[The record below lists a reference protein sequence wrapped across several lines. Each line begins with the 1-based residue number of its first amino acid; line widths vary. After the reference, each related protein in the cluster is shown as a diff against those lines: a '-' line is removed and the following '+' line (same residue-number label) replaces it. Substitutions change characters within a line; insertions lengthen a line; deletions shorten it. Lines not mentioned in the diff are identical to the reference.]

1 MKTSVKNDK
10 NKVVELFVL
19 SISRQ
24 VARRDNSFNDVWRFS
39 LIFYKCFTICVNCS
53 SIFAYFYRYITSKN
67 IWNIIKKLNN
77 GSLQVGN
84 LEIQKASLL
93 NHINLV
99 QQDLANFQNGLKE
112 KYGDVKVNMQ
122 TGKFESNIEE

>member
-1 MKTSVKNDK
+1 MARTYKKKAPKEKLPT
-10 NKVVELFVL
+10 ELTKEELDVL
-19 SISRQ
+19 Q
-24 VARRDNSFNDVWRFS
+24 
-39 LIFYKCFTICVNCS
+39 
-53 SIFAYFYRYITSKN
+53 
-67 IWNIIKKLNN
+67 NIIKKLNN

-99 QQDLANFQNGLKE
+99 QQDLANFKNRLKE